1 MYGKKIERSQS
12 AKSNVINIIYLLR
25 FWAAVIPCFFIT
37 VPTWLFILAIMAAAS
52 RLLSLFCCSYW
63 MRQKTMKDIFFCK
76 CQGSDKWHALRSQ
89 VKKQNQLEVPAKLKF
104 IKSED
109 VKDCADL

>member
-1 MYGKKIERSQS
+1 
-12 AKSNVINIIYLLR
+12 
-25 FWAAVIPCFFIT
+25 
-37 VPTWLFILAIMAAAS
+37 
-52 RLLSLFCCSYW
+52 
-63 MRQKTMKDIFFCK
+63 MKDIFFCK

-89 VKKQNQLEVPAKLKF
+89 VEKQNQLEVPAKLKF